1 MERDSLATR
10 TGFEGTIEQY
20 VDLMIDQ
27 VRRQVG
33 DRQVLCALSGGVDSS
48 VCAAI
53 VHAAVGDQLTCIFVD
68 HGLMRAGEPEM
79 VRELFGNHFG
89 MHLVMVDAGR
99 GRVGPGRAA
108 LSSCRGVVVL
118 AGATVR
124 LFPDSWRLGAPS
136 KFTHLTLSRQA
147 FEPIRIQR
155 LGQARHYLGP
165 LHGPELLVVLP
176 EAKAIGS
183 VAMSLLGGDDAPGV
197 MLFSSRDAQH
207 YQQGQGTQL
216 LQEIALMLPGLLE
229 RWVERA

>member
-89 MHLVMVDAGR
+89 MHLIMVDAQDRFFGK
-99 GRVGPGRAA
+99 
-108 LSSCRGVVVL
+108 LDGV
-118 AGATVR
+118 
-124 LFPDSWRLGAPS
+124 D
-136 KFTHLTLSRQA
+136 
-147 FEPIRIQR
+147 
-155 LGQARHYLGP
+155 
-165 LHGPELLVVLP
+165 
-176 EAKAIGS
+176 
-183 VAMSLLGGDDAPGV
+183 
-197 MLFSSRDAQH
+197 
-207 YQQGQGTQL
+207 
-216 LQEIALMLPGLLE
+216 
-229 RWVERA
+229 

>member
-79 VRELFGNHFG
+79 VRELFGSAFG
-89 MHLVMVDAGR
+89 MRLIMVDAQQR
-99 GRVGPGRAA
+99 FFDK
-108 LSSCRGVVVL
+108 L
-118 AGATVR
+118 AGVSDPER
-124 LFPDSWRLGAPS
+124 KRKIIGEEFIRV
-136 KFTHLTLSRQA
+136 
-147 FEPIRIQR
+147 FE
-155 LGQARHYLGP
+155 
-165 LHGPELLVVLP
+165 E
-176 EAKAIGS
+176 EAQ
-183 VAMSLLGGDDAPGV
+183 
-197 MLFSSRDAQH
+197 MLFVIELFLD
-207 YQQGQGTQL
+207 
-216 LQEIALMLPGLLE
+216 
-229 RWVERA
+229 